1 MDSVHISLAAEEI
14 FRLGP
19 LPVTNSLLT
28 TWFVLI
34 FLIVLALIINSR
46 LKMVPSNLQIFAEM
60 MVGGLHSLFEQIL
73 HEKNNKYYPYL
84 ATIFI
89 FIIFQNWSGLLPGV
103 GTIGLYKSEG
113 HTQTNAVYAVANE
126 IEEIEVQQEPQTSF
140 VPLFRSGTADLN
152 TTLALALMTIIYIQ
166 FAGLKTLGA
175 SYLKKFFNFS
185 NPIFTFVGILE
196 MISEISRIISFAFRL
211 FGNIFAG
218 EVLLTVIAFLIPILA
233 PIPFLGLE
241 IFVGFIQAIVFS
253 MLSAVFF
260 SLATEQSSH

>member
-14 FRLGP
+14 LRLGP
-19 LPVTNSLLT
+19 LSVTNSLLT
-28 TWFVLI
+28 TWLVTI
-34 FLIVLALIINSR
+34 FLIFISIIVSSR
-46 LKMVPSNLQIFAEM
+46 LRKIPSYLQIFAEL
-60 MVGGLHSLFEQIL
+60 MVGGLYSLFEQIL
-73 HEKNNKYYPYL
+73 HEKNNKYFPYL

-89 FIIFQNWSGLLPGV
+89 FIIFQNWAGLLPGV
-103 GTIGLYKSEG
+103 GTIGIYKSEEHAG
-113 HTQTNAVYAVANE
+113 SNAVYAVSNE
-126 IEEIEVQQEPQTSF
+126 NEEIEVEQPAF

-152 TTLALALMTIIYIQ
+152 TTLALALLTIAYIQ

-196 MISEISRIISFAFRL
+196 MISEVSRIISFAFRL

-218 EVLLTVIAFLIPILA
+218 EVLLTVIAFLLPVLA

-241 IFVGFIQAIVFS
+241 IFVGFIQALVFS

-260 SLATEQSSH
+260 SLATEHADH